1 MKIRKFQPEDY
12 DTIKKM
18 TLDSFDGVS
27 IDQQLEKQFGLINH
41 KNWQWRLAKQVEQDV
56 NNDPDGIFVM
66 IDDGQIIGWISSLI
80 DHETKIGHVPHMA
93 VRKHEQGKG
102 IGRQLIMHVMNLFR
116 KNGMSH
122 VQIETLVQNEAANA
136 LYQSIG
142 FQDIANKIYYA
153 MELNNLESD
162 PDGGHKEEV

>member
-1 MKIRKFQPEDY
+1 MHIRKFQPEDY

-18 TLDSFDGVS
+18 TQDSFDGVS
-27 IDQQLEKQFGLINH
+27 IDQQLEKQFGLINN
-41 KNWQWRLAKQVEQDV
+41 KDWQWRLAKQVEQDV
-56 NNDPDGIFVM
+56 NTDPDGIFVM

-93 VRKHEQGKG
+93 VRKNDQEKG
-102 IGRQLIMHVMNLFR
+102 IGRQLIIHVLNLFR
-116 KNGMSH
+116 ENGMSH

-153 MELNNLESD
+153 MEFNNPRSGSESD
-162 PDGGHKEEV
+162 NKG